1 MQSEVVMA
9 GLEQKKTLEALN
21 LARANEQQ
29 DFDIKKANDTKE
41 SQRKAVYFSAIEQF
55 FEEAKEQFY
64 VNKGLLIA
72 YLKELRSGA
81 ASRAEEYNA
90 KGGRQEVDGEHQAMT
105 VSDQLA
111 LLHKDMTNSLFG
123 EANMFVDNMQKL
135 QKTLASDIEEEHG
148 QAITTDLEDDAE
160 FQAVVQQHHESSRS
174 VTTKLCQHFAHDAIQ
189 DVITIMPGVFAETE
203 DDSYSY
209 SKDPDEN
216 TYFKTLASNTR
227 HAFKAFPRPEPGHPI
242 ENLEKE
248 KHAPE
253 RWAHLLDELMPTIQ
267 ARSMLRCQRSPDH
280 VMSFVAKNPRLFSR
294 LEPALSSAY
303 RKPVNEACTMYSR
316 SCAHVERCNIKIKEK
331 GINQPLPDPFSII
344 CQMQSGGNKPKPDQG
359 LAFKNR

>member
-1 MQSEVVMA
+1 MTA
-9 GLEQKKTLEALN
+9 PNPNKTLEALN

-29 DFDIKKANDTKE
+29 DVDIKKANNTKE

-90 KGGRQEVDGEHQAMT
+90 KGGRQETDGEHKAMP
-105 VSDQLA
+105 VSEQLA
-111 LLHKDMTNSLFG
+111 LLHEEMTNSLFD
-123 EANMFVDNMQKL
+123 EANTFADNMQKL

-148 QAITTDLEDDAE
+148 QAIAADLDGDAE
-160 FQAVVQQHHESSRS
+160 LQAVAQQHHESSRS
-174 VTTKLCQHFAHDAIQ
+174 VTTKLCQHFANDAIQ
-189 DVITIMPGVFAETE
+189 DVMTIMPGVFTEAE

-216 TYFKTLASNTR
+216 AYFKTLASNTR

-267 ARSMLRCQRSPDH
+267 ARSMLRCQRSPDL

-294 LEPALSSAY
+294 LEPVLSSAY

-316 SCAHVERCNIKIKEK
+316 SCGHVERCNDKIKEK
-331 GINQPLPDPFSII
+331 SINQRQLDPFSII
-344 CQMQSGGNKPKPDQG
+344 CQMQLGGNKPKPDQG